1 MFVIPLHAVR
11 GSMYTMQNSTFNETF
26 NIKKS
31 TKIYCLFDIINKHRR
46 YPVQRQYIIVH
57 SSGEN

>member
-11 GSMYTMQNSTFNETF
+11 GSMYTMQNCTFNETF
-26 NIKKS
+26 KLDMS
-31 TKIYCLFDIINKHRR
+31 HRR

-57 SSGEN
+57 SSEEN